1 MPNFHKVLQD
11 DIPNVK
17 FSVSQ
22 IIMQL
27 KQKPTKNCFNDNSQ
41 SGLKSAAEKIL
52 KEMTNDPDIDV
63 AYFARKAL
71 EF

>member
-1 MPNFHKVLQD
+1 MLQD

-22 IIMQL
+22 IIMRL
-27 KQKPTKNCFNDNSQ
+27 KQRPTKNAFNDNSS
-41 SGLKSAAEKIL
+41 SGLKSATEKIL
-52 KEMTNDPDIDV
+52 KEMTNDPDLDV